1 MLNVCS
7 HVKYETI
14 FFIYLSLFIIII
26 YLVNG
31 SKKEISND
39 YKSPCK
45 SQVERKPLISVWN
58 PAIKA
63 AKTAVVFLYNDKV
76 HDLAPTLASLD
87 KHFADNISSDI
98 IIFHTGYPFK
108 RHQESIANVTKRQ
121 IIFYNVDEAFMSFPQ
136 GFDPYREEP
145 NWTKRG
151 KWNYQHM
158 CRFWFK
164 LMIDIPV
171 VIKYDYLMRLDS
183 DSKLQGD
190 WFNIFHLMEKK
201 TAVYFGNV
209 EEADSEDGL
218 PGLMNLKTFTLYYQK
233 INKVTPRNPIRLK
246 RAFDIPKHIR
256 LYNTNF
262 DVIKVEFFRRHEIR
276 RWVDAIDE
284 TSGIFKYRWG
294 DHVLRYITTALF
306 AGPAEVLLRTDFN
319 LPYCHPC

>member
-1 MLNVCS
+1 MLNACS

-14 FFIYLSLFIIII
+14 FFMFLSLFIITI
-26 YLVNG
+26 YLVND
-31 SKKEISND
+31 SKKEINND
-39 YKSPCK
+39 YQSSCK
-45 SQVERKPLISVWN
+45 PQVEKRPLMSVQN

-76 HDLAPTLASLD
+76 HDLAPTITSLD
-87 KHFADNISSDI
+87 KYFADNMSSDI
-98 IIFHTGYPFK
+98 IIFHTGYPLK
-108 RHQESIANVTKRQ
+108 GHLESIANVTKRQ
-121 IIFYNVDEAFMSFPQ
+121 IIFYNVDEAFMSFPL

-171 VIKYDYLMRLDS
+171 VVKYDYLMRLDS

-190 WFNIFHLMEKK
+190 WFNLFYLMEKK
-201 TAVYFGNV
+201 KVVYFANV

-218 PGLMNLKTFTLYYQK
+218 PGLMNLKTLTFYYQEKYK
-233 INKVTPRNPIRLK
+233 ITPRNPTRLK

-262 DVIKVEFFRRHEIR
+262 DVI
-276 RWVDAIDE
+276 
-284 TSGIFKYRWG
+284 
-294 DHVLRYITTALF
+294 
-306 AGPAEVLLRTDFN
+306 
-319 LPYCHPC
+319 